1 MRAMDKGAK
10 SRSRA
15 MNPGVKSRSRA
26 MSNGKFT
33 PCANCPNPSACRAAG
48 KCLGPS
54 KAMKK

>member
-1 MRAMDKGAK
+1 MKAPK

-26 MSNGKFT
+26 MDNGKFK